1 MSLQEPATTTSYDVV
16 RYPSRAYAHAHPDR
30 LAVVARLFG
39 MRPPSPEG
47 ARILELGCGEG
58 GHLLPIAA
66 HLPGARCVGVDLAPT
81 AIAEA
86 QRRAGA
92 AGLRNVQL
100 EVSDIASLPDAL
112 GPFDYILCH
121 GVFSWVGPAVRE
133 ALLAGVRRMLAPDGV
148 AYISYNA
155 YPGWH
160 LHRVARDIMRLHGAG
175 FDDPIEQARQGMAMV
190 RFLAEQTAGS
200 RTAYGAVLAQQAEMT
215 RHYSDAYFFHD
226 FLSEHNEPLM
236 LRDFVAMARGH
247 GLQYVGDADLGLMMT
262 SHMPAAV
269 RETFDKVSHD
279 LVELEQHLD
288 LLRGTS
294 FRRTLLCAEG
304 HTLKR
309 ELSFEDLAGMH
320 VGVAGRPESDQV
332 DLSTDEAMTF
342 LTGNDV
348 SVTVRGRLG
357 KAALMRL
364 CAIHP
369 ATCTFE
375 ALCVAAR
382 SWANTDG
389 DPVDEARDIGG
400 VLLHG
405 YGVGLVELSPR
416 SRGQVAEVSERPV
429 ADAWA
434 AYCATEGDEG
444 VPNRRHEMVPLTR
457 IDQALLALMDGT
469 RDLPGLVEAMVEATL
484 AGRLTVKVEGTATSD
499 VEVIREAMAT
509 AVPDRI
515 ERFKRT
521 SLLVG

>member
-1 MSLQEPATTTSYDVV
+1 MV

-39 MRPPSPEG
+39 MRPAAPEH

-66 HLPGARCVGVDLAPT
+66 HLPEARCVGVDLAPT

-86 QRRAGA
+86 QRRAAG
-92 AGLRNVQL
+92 AGLSNVRL
-100 EVSDIASLPDAL
+100 EVSDIASLPDDL

-121 GVFSWVGPAVRE
+121 GVFSWVGPEVRE
-133 ALLAGVRRMLAPDGV
+133 ALLRGVRRMLAPEGV

-155 YPGWH
+155 FPGWH
-160 LHRVARDIMRLHGAG
+160 MHRVARDIMRVHGAG

-190 RFLAEQTAGS
+190 RFLADQAAGS

-262 SHMPAAV
+262 SHMPPAV

-294 FRRTLLCAEG
+294 FRRTLLCGEG
-304 HTLKR
+304 HALKR

-320 VGVAGRPESDQV
+320 VGVAGRPESDQI
-332 DLSTDEAMTF
+332 DLSSDEPAAF
-342 LTGNDV
+342 LTGNDLN
-348 SVTVRGRLG
+348 VTVRGRLG

-364 CAIHP
+364 CAAHP
-369 ATCTFE
+369 ATYPFE
-375 ALCVAAR
+375 ALCEGAR
-382 SWANTDG
+382 EWANTDG
-389 DPVDEARDIGG
+389 DLVDEARDIGG

-416 SRGQVAEVSERPV
+416 PRGQVGGLSERPM

-434 AYCATEGDEG
+434 AYAAGEGDEG
-444 VPNRRHEMVPLTR
+444 VPNRRHEMVPLSR
-457 IDQALLALMDGT
+457 MDQTLLTLLDGT
-469 RDLPGLVEAMVEATL
+469 RDLPALVEAMVEATL
-484 AGRLTVKVEGTATSD
+484 AGRLTVKVEGVATND

-509 AVPDRI
+509 AVPDRLD
-515 ERFKRT
+515 RFKRT